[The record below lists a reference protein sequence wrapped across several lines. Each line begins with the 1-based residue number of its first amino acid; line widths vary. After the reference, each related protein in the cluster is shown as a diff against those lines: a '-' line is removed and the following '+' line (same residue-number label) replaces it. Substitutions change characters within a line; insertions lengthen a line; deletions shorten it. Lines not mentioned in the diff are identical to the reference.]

1 MTLLPIS
8 RPRLN
13 RLYRLRS
20 NRLLYP
26 EGIVTLNS
34 TAVKILSLCD
44 GERRIPEIK
53 DLLFDEYGFSL
64 AINRDINESFLEF
77 YEKNWII

>member
-1 MTLLPIS
+1 MSALS
-8 RPRLN
+8 RPRIN

-26 EGIVTLNS
+26 EGIVTLNP

-44 GERRIPEIK
+44 GQRRIPEIK
-53 DLLFDEYGFSL
+53 DIIFDEYGFSL
-64 AINRDINESFLEF
+64 QINRDINESFNLF
-77 YEKNWII
+77 YQNNWLI